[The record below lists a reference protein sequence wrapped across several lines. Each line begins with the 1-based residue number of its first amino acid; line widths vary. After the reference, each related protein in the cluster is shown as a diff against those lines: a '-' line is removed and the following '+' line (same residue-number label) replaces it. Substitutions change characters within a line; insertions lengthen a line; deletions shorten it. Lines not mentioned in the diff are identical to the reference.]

1 MKRLLSMRSA
11 SVLCLLGMGPALSHA
26 ADTLA
31 HIRQTQTITIAHR
44 EASFPFSYLSENKK
58 PIGYAIDICL
68 KIAEAVKKEL
78 KLPQIRIDYLLVNPS
93 TRTAA
98 IIDGKAD
105 IECGSTTNN
114 AERRR
119 QVAFTIPHF
128 FATARMLVRTDSNIK
143 NWTDLK
149 NKKVVTTR
157 GTTSVK
163 LLGDRDKVRALGL
176 RLIEAND
183 HDAAFSMV
191 ESFAADAFPM
201 DDVLLYGLRANAR
214 NPDKF
219 AIVGDGLSTEPYAM
233 MVRKDDQAFKA
244 LADKEIARMM
254 GDGEFSKLYDKWFRS
269 PVPPKGANLNMPMGF
284 LLRDTLN
291 FPSDKVAD

>member
-1 MKRLLSMRSA
+1 MKKMQWMLKTG
-11 SVLCLLGMGPALSHA
+11 VLCLLGMGSALAYA

-31 HIRQTQTITIAHR
+31 HIKETQTITIAHR

-58 PIGYAIDICL
+58 PIGYAVDICL

-78 KLPQIRIDYLLVNPS
+78 KLPQLTINYVLVNPS
-93 TRTAA
+93 TRMPA
-98 IIDGKAD
+98 IIEGKAD

-114 AERRR
+114 ADRRK

-128 FATARMLVRTDSNIK
+128 FATARMLVRADSGIK

-149 NKKVVTTR
+149 DKKVVTTK

-163 LLGDRDKVRALGL
+163 LLTDRDKVRALGL
-176 RLIEAND
+176 KLVEGND
-183 HDAAFSMV
+183 HNDSFNMV
-191 ESFAADAFPM
+191 ESFAADAFSM
-201 DDVLLYGLRANAR
+201 DDVLLYGLRANSKDPA
-214 NPDKF
+214 KF

-233 MVRKDDQAFKA
+233 IVRKDDPGFKA
-244 LADKEIARMM
+244 VADKEIARMM
-254 GDGEFSKLYDKWFRS
+254 SDGDFIKLYDKWFRS

-284 LLRDTLN
+284 LLRDTLR